1 MSTLS
6 QIPPKTTDGSEL
18 AVKITEYTKSSCSL
32 IIEGVELGLANAL
45 RRSVIADVPTLGAS
59 SLLSSSGTSMHI
71 VRSVH

>member
-18 AVKITEYTKSSCSL
+18 AVKITEYTKNSCSL

-45 RRSVIADVPTLGAS
+45 RRSVIADVATLGAS
-59 SLLSSSGTSMHI
+59 LAPSDIGTAC
-71 VRSVH
+71 SVD